1 MAENERL
8 NTFYHHLMSVWGKT
22 HGLRTICE
30 LTCRHLAEDFAATQ
44 VQLIVAYQARW
55 NTLLRMD
62 ESGIHYQFPPTKIK
76 ENNRIPFSQITHTI
90 RINNARLDNIENG
103 CRLWLPLER
112 RSVIIGLL
120 IIDLPKDPHLQCS
133 DFNYLATLL
142 ASELDAGLLSESIEH
157 EHHGRRTAERELQ
170 ISQHEQQALQEQLQA
185 LHDISFK
192 LWRARSI
199 DDMLFTAVDE
209 AKKVLH
215 VDRMAIFLCK
225 GNNLMQG
232 TYGTDL
238 FGNTIDEQYFES
250 KIPDD
255 YWYTNNKQV
264 LKEYLSVNEN
274 TPLYHD
280 FKQVGFGWNAYIS
293 LWDEDSPVGW
303 IACDNLLTGM
313 PFLSYHRQ
321 LLKQFGFIVSQHLV
335 RRQAEEKLIKL
346 NKELEQRVLDRTAEL
361 ERVNGQLEKISRLDP
376 LTSVSNRRVFDQR
389 FREEWLHASRHQQ
402 PLSLLLIDVDHFKSY
417 NDNYGHAAGDRCLKM
432 IASTLESLERRSGAL
447 FARYGGEEFVL
458 LLPNQDQF
466 SAGYIAQRALHAI
479 QMLEIPR
486 INGAD
491 SAATIV
497 SISIGVNTIIPTEN
511 NSPDIFFKKTDKALY
526 QAKDNGRNQFC
537 VSS

>member
-1 MAENERL
+1 MD
-8 NTFYHHLMSVWGKT
+8 VWGKT

-30 LTCRHLAEDFAATQ
+30 LTCRHLAESFSVCQ
-44 VQLIVAYQARW
+44 VQLIVAYQSRW
-55 NTLLRMD
+55 NTLLNMD
-62 ESGIHYQFPPTKIK
+62 ETGIHYQFPPVELTK
-76 ENNRIPFSQITHTI
+76 NGPIPFHCFTQIVKTHT
-90 RINNARLDNIENG
+90 ARLDHTENSN
-103 CRLWLPLER
+103 RLWLPLER
-112 RSVIIGLL
+112 RSVVVGML
-120 IIDLPKDPHLQCS
+120 IIDFPKNIQIKS
-133 DFNYLATLL
+133 GDFCYLATLL
-142 ASELDAGLLSESIEH
+142 ASELDACLLSESIEN
-157 EHHGRRTAERELQ
+157 ELHGRRTAERELQ
-170 ISQHEQQALQEQLQA
+170 ISQHEQQTLQEQLQA

-192 LWRARSI
+192 LWRACSI

-215 VDRMAIFLCK
+215 IDRMAIFLCK
-225 GNNLMQG
+225 GNYRMQG

-250 KIPDD
+250 NIPDD
-255 YWYTNNKQV
+255 YWYTSNKQV

-293 LWDEDSPVGW
+293 LWDEDKPVGW

-389 FREEWLHASRHQQ
+389 FQEEWLHALRHQQ
-402 PLSLLLIDVDHFKSY
+402 PLSLLIIDVDHFKTY
-417 NDNYGHAAGDRCLKM
+417 NDTYGHAAGDRCLKM

-458 LLPNQDQF
+458 LLPNQDKY
-466 SAGYIAQRALHAI
+466 SAGYVARRALHAI

-491 SAATIV
+491 SAPTIV
-497 SISIGVNTIIPTEN
+497 SISIGVNTIIPTEV
-511 NSPDIFFKKTDKALY
+511 NSPDIFFKQTDKALY

-537 VSS
+537 ICS